1 MTENLAPG
9 FLVASPSL
17 SCPFF
22 HHTLVLMVE
31 HGAEGSFG
39 FVLNKTAGIAVD
51 AIAEEMKVEPDP
63 ARVVDLPVMLGG
75 PVAPNTGWVLFDPT
89 GKPLPSEDTLA
100 LGERMAVTASA
111 RVLKRFL
118 GGAAPSRAMLLLGY
132 AGWSPG
138 QLEAEMN
145 DGSWIPVDVDP
156 ALVFETPLAD
166 RWDMAFRTLGIDP
179 ARIVGGHS
187 HASA

>member
-39 FVLNKTAGIAVD
+39 FVLNKTAGIALD
-51 AIAEEMKVEPDP
+51 AIVEEMKVQPDTD
-63 ARVVDLPVMLGG
+63 RGVDLPVMLGG
-75 PVAPNTGWVLFDPT
+75 PVAPNTGWVLFDPS
-89 GKPLPSEDTLA
+89 GEPMPSEDTVA

-118 GGAAPSRAMLLLGY
+118 GGAGPERAMLLLGY

-138 QLEAEMN
+138 QLEAEMKE
-145 DGSWIPVDVDP
+145 GAWIPVDVDP
-156 ALVFETPLAD
+156 TLVFETPLD
-166 RWDMAFRTLGIDP
+166 ERWEMAFRVLGIDP
-179 ARIVGGHS
+179 ARVVGQS
-187 HASA
+187 VASA